1 MKFLIMLS
9 FACSSFMLNAAD
21 NLSKYAV
28 MEAEK
33 YNYTAYDADDTAWYG
48 GGINLSDSNRYFP
61 DFVFIDPVTEKKITS
76 ADLFKGNRAVVIEY
90 GNVTCPSFLSKENK
104 MTQLYRKYKK
114 DVNFYVMYIREN
126 HPGRNFPEHRS
137 MKTKIDHAKKMI
149 EFDKI
154 EIPIIVDDLKGTA
167 HQALGNYPNSSVVIG
182 KDRMIAYRGKMNV
195 PEQVEDSIKDL
206 LAHDKMGAK
215 VSLVDKANSMKK
227 GERSPE
233 LQFWYE
239 VILARTIENK
249 TQKSLSSQPK

>member
-1 MKFLIMLS
+1 M
-9 FACSSFMLNAAD
+9 
-21 NLSKYAV
+21 SKYAV

-48 GGINLSDSNRYFP
+48 GGINFSENRYFP
-61 DFVFIDPVTEKKITS
+61 DFTFVDPLTEKEVKS
-76 ADLFKGNRAVVIEY
+76 ADLFKGDKIVVLEY

-114 DVNFYVMYIREN
+114 DANFYVLYIREN
-126 HPGRNFPEHRS
+126 HPGRNFPEHHS
-137 MKTKIDHAKKMI
+137 MKTKIEHAKKMI

-167 HQALGNYPNSSVVIG
+167 HQALGNYPNSSIVIG
-182 KDRMIAYRGKMNV
+182 KDRIVAYRGKMSV
-195 PEQVEDSIKDL
+195 PEQVEDAVKNL
-206 LAHDKMGAK
+206 LAKNKLGK
-215 VSLVDKANSMKK
+215 NVSYVEKANTLKK
-227 GERSPE
+227 NERSPE

-249 TQKSLSSQPK
+249 THKAMSSIPPK